1 MSFIKSVV
9 VTWTIPTSQLPDVT
23 YIHDKLA
30 EMAAVGSASTEVVL
44 THGPAIPGADYARM
58 SEWKFTDLAA
68 ADEFSSFLTTHAN
81 AVFITSCRI
90 ITLTKSVNLVWMMPK
105 AKLSITNNVLWI
117 HDKIAEM
124 RLDGKCSTEVFERVR
139 YSPMSSQWK
148 FTDRAAAE
156 EFSSFLTTHANAVFI
171 RGIKINDL

>member
-1 MSFIKSVV
+1 MV
-9 VTWTIPTSQLPDVT
+9 
-23 YIHDKLA
+23 
-30 EMAAVGSASTEVVL
+30 
-44 THGPAIPGADYARM
+44 
-58 SEWKFTDLAA
+58 
-68 ADEFSSFLTTHAN
+68 
-81 AVFITSCRI
+81 
-90 ITLTKSVNLVWMMPK
+90 PK

-171 RGIKINDL
+171 TSCRIITLTKSVTVVWAIPKDQLAISWGAANNTMWLHDKIAKMRAVGKCSTTVWQEASISPISSQWKFTNLAAAEEFSSFLTTHDNAVFISSCDIDNL